1 MQTPSILPST
11 ELFNSVLWF
20 FLLAVFLGHPKE
32 VTLSCSSHG
41 IIRTSTVVVNLV
53 FPTRC
58 TSIQPSAEPFYIVL
72 WTSCARTWRHSSSP
86 SFYGICKTDVTFVVH
101 RLTAH
106 RRWRCCPPNQTCASQ
121 LIPSILPYPTTTQGP
136 STTKKSASRV
146 QESIFSSHG
155 GRAGPCRLW

>member
-41 IIRTSTVVVNLV
+41 IIRSAQLS
-53 FPTRC
+53 
-58 TSIQPSAEPFYIVL
+58 SIWYSLRGLHPSNRP
-72 WTSCARTWRHSSSP
+72 RSP
-86 SFYGICKTDVTFVVH
+86 STLSSGHPVRGLGVIPPRRLFTASARRDV
-101 RLTAH
+101 
-106 RRWRCCPPNQTCASQ
+106 RRASSHGSPSLALLPSQSNLRASQ